1 MKELPDDK
9 TLFELLEMTKLA
21 EQKARTTSELA
32 TDIALKY
39 QNRMRDIRA
48 ARTGEVSGIQQ

>member
-1 MKELPDDK
+1 MKELPDET
-9 TLFELLEMTKLA
+9 TLLELLEMTKLA

-39 QNRMRDIRA
+39 QNRMREIRE
-48 ARTGEVSGIQQ
+48 ARKGEVSGIQQ

>member
-1 MKELPDDK
+1 MKELSDEK
-9 TLFELLEMTKLA
+9 TLLELLEMTKLA

-39 QNRMRDIRA
+39 QNRMREIREV
-48 ARTGEVSGIQQ
+48 RKGEVSGIQQ

>member
-1 MKELPDDK
+1 
-9 TLFELLEMTKLA
+9 MTKLA

-39 QNRMRDIRA
+39 QNRMREIRE
-48 ARTGEVSGIQQ
+48 ARKGEVSGIQQ